1 MLDINWIKNNHF
13 KQKNFKEYSIHA
25 ESETQLFFFLLFS
38 FSLIVAQELLQDFFT
53 LIYFQVFAFMF
64 DRGSFLHGDR
74 FNQEIRSRC
83 EFRAPRAERFT
94 SVPVVSSP
102 SDNRYHCHRDF
113 SGLSIVKNIRL
124 HFMFTSAYT
133 IPWFISCNVCT

>member
-13 KQKNFKEYSIHA
+13 KQKNFKEYWIHA

-53 LIYFQVFAFMF
+53 LIYFQVFAFTF

-102 SDNRYHCHRDF
+102 AITDITVTGILVVSRSWKTY
-113 SGLSIVKNIRL
+113 
-124 HFMFTSAYT
+124 
-133 IPWFISCNVCT
+133 VCTLCLRVRIPFRDL